1 MTPIEKNDF
10 RDTVTSKA
18 LALIRWP
25 LVMCIVAVHVFVP
38 VTVTVGGEVYD
49 VGASSLN
56 MGLWRFVKG
65 FISEN
70 GVATFFF
77 ISGFLFMT
85 GPAMNREVYR
95 SKVSRRVHSLLV
107 PYVIWNVLALL
118 CVIFVALP
126 GAHASAGMSVGH
138 MIKGFVMKNM
148 LGYPHDAP
156 LWFIRDLMVC
166 IAVLP
171 AMGLIMRRKWG
182 WWMVVLLGAACFWLY
197 TRPTSYPLLLVS
209 ALFFFYWGAYMA
221 SSGRDL
227 YAVFRPLQ
235 VPCLVLY
242 PLLGVIYMVVEPFSH
257 EWAMIVKCCN
267 LLVVI
272 PLAVNIACWFVNR
285 GCSANRFLT
294 SATFF
299 VFASHYVV
307 LAYFRPMLVGVIRPG
322 SEAGMLLTFV
332 AGYFLLLGALLG
344 IYFLLTR
351 FTPRVARILTGK
363 R

>member
-1 MTPIEKNDF
+1 MIFCN
-10 RDTVTSKA
+10 TVTSKA

-38 VTVTVGGEVYD
+38 VSVTVGGEVYD

-77 ISGFLFMT
+77 ISGFLFDRA
-85 GPAMNREVYR
+85 GHEPRCVPGEVR
-95 SKVSRRVHSLLV
+95 RRVHSLLV

-118 CVIFVALP
+118 CVLFVALP
-126 GAHASAGMSVGH
+126 GSDGPAGMSVGH

-166 IAVLP
+166 IAVAP
-171 AMGLIMRRKWG
+171 AMGLIIRRKWG

-209 ALFFFYWGAYMA
+209 ALFFFYWGAYMT
-221 SSGRDL
+221 SSGRGESICGVSSATGSVSGALSAAWSDL
-227 YAVFRPLQ
+227 YA
-235 VPCLVLY
+235 
-242 PLLGVIYMVVEPFSH
+242 GG
-257 EWAMIVKCCN
+257 
-267 LLVVI
+267 
-272 PLAVNIACWFVNR
+272 AVQ
-285 GCSANRFLT
+285 
-294 SATFF
+294 
-299 VFASHYVV
+299 
-307 LAYFRPMLVGVIRPG
+307 P
-322 SEAGMLLTFV
+322 
-332 AGYFLLLGALLG
+332 
-344 IYFLLTR
+344 
-351 FTPRVARILTGK
+351 
-363 R
+363 

>member
-1 MTPIEKNDF
+1 
-10 RDTVTSKA
+10 
-18 LALIRWP
+18 
-25 LVMCIVAVHVFVP
+25 
-38 VTVTVGGEVYD
+38 
-49 VGASSLN
+49 
-56 MGLWRFVKG
+56 
-65 FISEN
+65 
-70 GVATFFF
+70 
-77 ISGFLFMT
+77 
-85 GPAMNREVYR
+85 
-95 SKVSRRVHSLLV
+95 
-107 PYVIWNVLALL
+107 
-118 CVIFVALP
+118 
-126 GAHASAGMSVGH
+126 
-138 MIKGFVMKNM
+138 MKNM

-166 IAVLP
+166 IAVAP
-171 AMGLIMRRKWG
+171 AMGLIIRRKWG

-209 ALFFFYWGAYMA
+209 ALFFFYWGAYMT
-221 SSGRDL
+221 SSGRGDL

-242 PLLGVIYMVVEPFSH
+242 PLLGVIYMLVEPFSH

-307 LAYFRPMLVGVIRPG
+307 LAYFRPLMLSAIRPG
-322 SEAGMLLTFV
+322 SEGGMLLTFV
-332 AGYFLLLGALLG
+332 AGYFLLLGVLLSV
-344 IYFLLTR
+344 YFLLTR
-351 FTPRVARILTGK
+351 FTPRIARILTGK

>member
-1 MTPIEKNDF
+1 MENKEF

-38 VTVTVGGEVYD
+38 VSITVDGVVYD
-49 VGASSLN
+49 MGSSSMN
-56 MGLWRFVKG
+56 AGLWRFVQG
-65 FISEN
+65 FVSEN

-85 GPAMNREVYR
+85 GQAMTPARYK
-95 SKVSRRVHSLLV
+95 SKVRRRVHSLLI
-107 PYVIWNVLALL
+107 PYVIWNALTLLCAVVLASDGISTLSML
-118 CVIFVALP
+118 
-126 GAHASAGMSVGH
+126 
-138 MIKGFVMKNM
+138 KGFVMKNA

-166 IAVLP
+166 IAVVP
-171 AMGLIMRRKWG
+171 VFGLIIRKSG
-182 WWMVVLLGAACFWLY
+182 WWAVAMLGVVCFWLY
-197 TRPTSYPLLLVS
+197 TRPSSYPLLLVS
-209 ALFFFYWGAYMA
+209 AMFFFYWGAFMA
-221 SSGRDL
+221 ISGRGDL
-227 YAVFRPLQ
+227 YAEFRPLM
-235 VPCLVLY
+235 VPCLILY
-242 PLLGVIYMVVEPFSH
+242 PLLGMAHVLVEPLSH
-257 EWAMIVKCCN
+257 EWGMLTKCCN

-272 PLAVNIACWFVNR
+272 PLAVNVACWFVNR
-285 GCSANRFLT
+285 GYSANRFLT

-307 LAYFRPMLVGVIRPG
+307 IAYCRPLLVGAIQPK
-322 SEAGMLLTFV
+322 SEAGLLLTFV
-332 AGYFLLLGALLG
+332 AGYFMLLGSLLG
-344 IYFLLTR
+344 VYFLLTR